1 MDRLPETLLT
11 RVLILS
17 GQDQWHG
24 PWETRRLGRLASLA
38 RFMAVPARAG
48 SWHTVVAGAWTTK
61 HLIADPSVARYVR
74 IVRLDAQQREKAD
87 WFRSAEE
94 EPEEDWRERIE
105 LWRSDVE
112 AILRDAPAARRLVLG
127 GSLDALDQATVQLI
141 AEIPWT
147 TVSIDLSAGADDDAS
162 GSFEMRP
169 ELRVQLLAGISGHV
183 QALDLCCLHVGR
195 FPDDDIGSEPDERSP
210 FTVLHWPQL
219 RSLSVGHVD
228 QALVT
233 SIVRNAPMLCE
244 LGTHPDTGWGLFGG
258 PAIEERGGQIR
269 QVTIPRATH
278 IEDQIDIRY
287 LEHCPSLARLDW
299 DFQWLV
305 LPSNLLDGVG
315 PGLDTLVLRIACAN
329 DIIAASGAIL
339 IGLRSARWQ
348 LRALELVVSSSR
360 RLRTRRPRFAR
371 RSRRSRSAAARPAFA
386 SRSSTFCIR
395 QDERRARRL
404 SAIDADLRRPFRGDR
419 VRCYCRFP
427 CRCSGLQLH
436 IIAHIR
442 EST

>member
-1 MDRLPETLLT
+1 M
-11 RVLILS
+11 
-17 GQDQWHG
+17 
-24 PWETRRLGRLASLA
+24 
-38 RFMAVPARAG
+38 ARAVGDASPG
-48 SWHTVVAGAWTTK
+48 SSRQPGALHGRASARGLVAHGRRGGVDDQAS
-61 HLIADPSVARYVR
+61 DCRPSVARHVR
-74 IVRLDAQQREKAD
+74 VVRLDAPQREKAD

-94 EPEEDWRERIE
+94 APEEDWRERIE

-112 AILRDAPAARRLVLG
+112 AILRDVPAAQRLVLG

-141 AEIPWT
+141 AEISWT
-147 TVSIDLSAGADDDAS
+147 TVSVDLSAGADDDAS
-162 GSFEMRP
+162 GSFEMRS
-169 ELRVQLLAGISGHV
+169 ELRDQLLAGISGHV

-228 QALVT
+228 QAVVT

-269 QVTIPRATH
+269 RVTIPRATH
-278 IEDQIDIRY
+278 IEDQPDIRY

-348 LRALELVVSSSR
+348 LRALELVVSSSPYEEASIR
-360 RLRTRRPRFAR
+360 AALEALEECCRASGVRFEI
-371 RSRRSRSAAARPAFA
+371 FTVLH
-386 SRSSTFCIR
+386 ST
-395 QDERRARRL
+395 
-404 SAIDADLRRPFRGDR
+404 G
-419 VRCYCRFP
+419 
-427 CRCSGLQLH
+427 
-436 IIAHIR
+436 
-442 EST
+442 